1 MNNERLTIA
10 LEPPETPTSREVG
23 VENLEFPMVI
33 SRIPRWPRTRSTQRF
48 PALIREEDNRAPFV
62 AVRAW

>member
-33 SRIPRWPRTRSTQRF
+33 SRIPRWPRTRSTQ
-48 PALIREEDNRAPFV
+48 
-62 AVRAW
+62 